1 MNAYDIFLYLST
13 FLIVIPMAVF
23 CLFPVIDHLKH
34 PLSHLL
40 CKIGLVFVCY
50 FIIVFI
56 VYLVLKRDLG
66 NALMFPA
73 VPVFFYLY
81 QKETDILPSASL
93 FIMLTAC
100 CLGALSYIVYQSCG
114 MLLYPTW
121 SLYNKLYRIYSCTAH
136 ISDRL

>member
-73 VPVFFYLY
+73 VPVFLLSIPERDRYSSICLSFYYADCLLSWCFVLY
-81 QKETDILPSASL
+81 CLPKLRHA
-93 FIMLTAC
+93 FI
-100 CLGALSYIVYQSCG
+100 
-114 MLLYPTW
+114 PTW

>member
-40 CKIGLVFVCY
+40 CKIGLVFVLFHNCFY
-50 FIIVFI
+50 CLSCTQTGSWQRSYVSCCSCFLLSIPERDRYSSICLSFYYADCLLSWCFVLYCLPKLRHAFI
-56 VYLVLKRDLG
+56 
-66 NALMFPA
+66 
-73 VPVFFYLY
+73 
-81 QKETDILPSASL
+81 
-93 FIMLTAC
+93 
-100 CLGALSYIVYQSCG
+100 
-114 MLLYPTW
+114 PTW

>member
-81 QKETDILPSASL
+81 QKETDILPICLSFYYADCLLSWCFVL
-93 FIMLTAC
+93 YCLPKLRHAFI
-100 CLGALSYIVYQSCG
+100 
-114 MLLYPTW
+114 PTW